1 MVPLS
6 KYNTITV
13 LLSEAL
19 TCLVINTPLKT
30 YKHTINVFSRLS
42 RSRDDDVTWIE
53 EPSPIMV
60 LEDFAFYTK
69 KVSSLFIF
77 IGTRNEEKSLVFPI
91 HHPRFNMDGD
101 VLWLE
106 SAIYS
111 IVAYK
116 YLEKNFVKS

>member
-1 MVPLS
+1 
-6 KYNTITV
+6 
-13 LLSEAL
+13 
-19 TCLVINTPLKT
+19 
-30 YKHTINVFSRLS
+30 
-42 RSRDDDVTWIE
+42 
-53 EPSPIMV
+53 MV

-106 SAIYS
+106 SAIHS
-111 IVAYK
+111 IVAYR